1 MTRLDTIHG
10 RPGPFPH
17 RAPPSGLARAVH
29 PRPPRPTPALDGAP
43 AGLPRL
49 GSAGRL
55 AGQRPSAVRP
65 GAGIS
70 MGVFKLSCS
79 FPIFVD
85 EAFKVASS
93 GGLTSQI

>member
-1 MTRLDTIHG
+1 MTRLDTIRG
-10 RPGPFPH
+10 RLAPFPH

-29 PRPPRPTPALDGAP
+29 PRPPRPTPTLDGAP

-55 AGQRPSAVRP
+55 AGQRPFAVWP

-70 MGVFKLSCS
+70 MGVFKRSCN
-79 FPIFVD
+79 FPVVVG
-85 EAFKVASS
+85 EAFKVVSS
-93 GGLTSQI
+93 GG